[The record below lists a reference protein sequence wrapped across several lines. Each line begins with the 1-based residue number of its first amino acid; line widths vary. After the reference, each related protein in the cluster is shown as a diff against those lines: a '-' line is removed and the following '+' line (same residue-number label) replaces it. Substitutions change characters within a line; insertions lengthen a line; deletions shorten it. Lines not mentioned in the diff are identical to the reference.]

1 MSMTLSADAPLQ
13 ISLLEGARGSLTRLP
28 RTLRVLM
35 AAWLVLAAGYETS
48 LALQS
53 PAQRIR
59 YELKAAAADLHAL
72 PWTRAD
78 DRVQLAIARNLDDR
92 AFQVDVAKFPAEVA
106 VTLPS
111 LDRKTCIEARTAAR
125 RIEGPV
131 VVALDGYGS
140 VADCRDDNT
149 MVWRIMP

>member
-13 ISLLEGARGSLTRLP
+13 ISLLDAARNNLARLP
-28 RTLRVLM
+28 RTVRVLA
-35 AAWLVLAAGYETS
+35 AAWLVLVAGYETS

-59 YELKAAAADLHAL
+59 HELTAAASDVRAL

-78 DRVQLAIARNLDDR
+78 DRVQFAVARNFDDR
-92 AFQVDVAKFPAEVA
+92 AYRVDTTKFPSEVT
-106 VTLPS
+106 VTLLS
-111 LDRKTCIEARTAAR
+111 LDKSTCMEARTASR

-131 VVALDGYGS
+131 VVALEGYRS
-140 VADCRDDNT
+140 AADCRDDNA